1 LAPTDLKQIVSDV
14 TGLSRNNQNPTNCLE
29 LAYLLY
35 MKLGTYLL
43 PLIFKKVAVKF
54 QPVMNFHCNC
64 NKVNTNNF
72 TMVSWSEIN

>member
-1 LAPTDLKQIVSDV
+1 
-14 TGLSRNNQNPTNCLE
+14 
-29 LAYLLY
+29 